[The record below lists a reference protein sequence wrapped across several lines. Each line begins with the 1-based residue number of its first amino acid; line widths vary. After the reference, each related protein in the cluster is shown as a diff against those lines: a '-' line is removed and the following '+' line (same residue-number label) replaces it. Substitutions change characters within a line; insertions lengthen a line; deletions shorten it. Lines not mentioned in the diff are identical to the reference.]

1 MPEPQATGP
10 DDVIVRIG
18 GAGLCRTDLH
28 IIDGW
33 FADVIPAD
41 LPVVLGH
48 ENAGWVHP
56 SQGGKLCIHG
66 GWLLAALSPSVLAQ
80 WR

>member
-1 MPEPQATGP
+1 MKAIRVHSYGQPPRLDEVPEPQVTAP
-10 DDVIVRIG
+10 EEVIVRIG

-48 ENAGWVHP
+48 ENAGWVP
-56 SQGGKLCIHG
+56 GDSGAC
-66 GWLLAALSPSVLAQ
+66 
-80 WR
+80 